1 MTEKPTL
8 YLMVGLPGS
17 GKTTRA
23 KELEQETRAVR
34 FTPDEWHIFLF
45 GDDFGDNSPAARA
58 LHGQRHDRVEQLMWT
73 VGQDLL
79 RKGVSVILDFGF
91 WAKEQREEKRREA
104 RALGADFQICYV
116 HAPLEELCRRLD
128 ARARAGQKDVFQT
141 ITREDMEQWAALF
154 QPPDEAELAGR
165 YEGERDSGMERE
177 ENGGRREFHE

>member
-1 MTEKPTL
+1 MERKPTL
-8 YLMVGLPGS
+8 TLMVGLPGA

-23 KELEQETRAVR
+23 KELERETGAIR
-34 FTPDEWHIFLF
+34 FTPDEWHLFLF
-45 GDDFGDNSPAARA
+45 GDDFHDPREHA
-58 LHGQRHDRVEQLMWT
+58 LHDQRHDRVEQLMW
-73 VGQDLL
+73 GLGKRLL
-79 RKGVSVILDFGF
+79 AKGVSVILDYGF
-91 WAKEQREEKRREA
+91 WAREQREEKFREA

>member
-1 MTEKPTL
+1 MW
-8 YLMVGLPGS
+8 GL
-17 GKTTRA
+17 GKR
-23 KELEQETRAVR
+23 
-34 FTPDEWHIFLF
+34 
-45 GDDFGDNSPAARA
+45 
-58 LHGQRHDRVEQLMWT
+58 
-73 VGQDLL
+73 LL
-79 RKGVSVILDFGF
+79 AQGVSVILDYGF
-91 WAKEQREEKRREA
+91 WAREQREEKFREA
-104 RALGADFQICYV
+104 RALGADFQIRYV